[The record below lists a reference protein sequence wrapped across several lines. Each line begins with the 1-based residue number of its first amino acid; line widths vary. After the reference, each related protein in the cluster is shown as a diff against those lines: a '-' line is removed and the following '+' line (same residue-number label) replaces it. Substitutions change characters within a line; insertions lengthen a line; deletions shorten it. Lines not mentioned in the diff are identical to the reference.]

1 MRKPYLTALSNVV
14 RDGTQ
19 TISNFR
25 GLADFIKD
33 NKLWEGVLKY
43 TWLSKFLIV
52 VGLVGSF
59 SFIHFVYNYWSDS
72 QTVIQINTAGF
83 TSALGGFFSEGYDLF
98 VLGGL
103 KYLILILMEVVI
115 FHFARRTLEVKT
127 GETIDTSLKVFIEAQ
142 IRMIKVVFYSWLME
156 TIMTFI
162 VVKVAFSIL
171 GLHSMDTI
179 VTMLIQCYF
188 LGFAVIDNYNEIYKM
203 TIKQS
208 VRYTM
213 QYGTVA
219 FLIGFVVYL
228 IMLIPLAG
236 TLMGPLLGAVVGTI
250 TMYELHQID
259 RNMDWVFIPK
269 AKASKA

>member
-25 GLADFIKD
+25 GLADFIKE

-43 TWLSKFLIV
+43 TWLSKFLIL

-72 QTVIQINTAGF
+72 QTAIQINTAGF

-156 TIMTFI
+156 TIVTFI

-208 VRYTM
+208 FRYTM

-269 AKASKA
+269 AKASKG